1 MFKNRHMQVKFV
13 KDGDNTFED
22 DTDLKTVD
30 PAEIAQIA
38 VESTIK
44 IATVIGGVVAANRVL
59 KTICEVAVIAAKAKI
74 K

>member
-1 MFKNRHMQVKFV
+1 VFKNRSIQMKFV
-13 KDGDNTFED
+13 KDVDNNID
-22 DTDLKTVD
+22 DMETRTVD
-30 PAEIAQIA
+30 PTEIAQIA

-44 IATVIGGVVAANRVL
+44 IATVVGGVVAANRVL

>member
-1 MFKNRHMQVKFV
+1 MFKNRHFQVKIA
-13 KDGDNTFED
+13 KDDDMPETDFEV
-22 DTDLKTVD
+22 KTVD
-30 PAEIAQIA
+30 LTEIAQIT

-44 IATVIGGVVAANRVL
+44 IATVVGGVVAANRVL